1 MLLQRAK
8 GEVNKLSSATTSG
21 EFANSVQ
28 KTHMRMRRKISN
40 ELRTGNS
47 LIERRRLTDIATD

>member
-1 MLLQRAK
+1 MLLQRTK
-8 GEVNKLSSATTSG
+8 GEVNKLSSATPSG

-28 KTHMRMRRKISN
+28 KTRMRMRRKISS